1 MFDVFREI
9 GQTLRNNKLRTFL
22 TGLAVAWGIFMLIIL
37 VSLSRG
43 VRNAFAEQ
51 AGKSA
56 PNTVRLYSGVTGKA
70 YRGHNEGRPIT
81 METEDIARLEES
93 PSLRDSDGKSN
104 VAQVAAYLSIDT
116 AKIAYNGEVTSGGLR
131 GVFPG
136 TERPMRIVD
145 VTGRYINNL
154 DIEQKRRVLLLHE
167 DRAKQLFGKPEDAI
181 GKTVNSLGLAW
192 TVVGIYKHKWMR
204 TSIAPFTTIKQLSGD
219 YDDIYQMVIT
229 AREMKNEKQA
239 ESMDKGIRET
249 LGKSHEF
256 DPEDN
261 SAIYVSNDFSN
272 YMRASSANSYL
283 NIAIWVIGILT
294 MLSGIIGVSNIMF
307 VSVKERTHEI
317 GIRRAIGAKRRAI
330 LIQIVLESVT
340 ITTMFGYCGVFFGML
355 VTQVISKIVSG
366 SPELSMAFLNPTV
379 DLSIALSVTIVLII
393 SGALAGLAPALK
405 ATKIKPVEALRDE

>member
-43 VRNAFAEQ
+43 VRNAFANQ

-93 PSLRDSDGKSN
+93 PSLRDGDGKSN

-136 TERPMRIVD
+136 TERPMRID
-145 VTGRYINNL
+145 DITGRYINSL
-154 DIEQKRRVLLLHE
+154 DIEQKRRVLVLHE

-192 TVVGIYKHKWMR
+192 TVVGVYKQKWMR
-204 TSIAPFTTIKQLSGD
+204 TSMAPFTTIKQLSGD

-229 AREMKNEKQA
+229 AREMKNDEQA

-256 DPEDN
+256 DPDDN

-272 YMRASSANSYL
+272 YMRASAANSYL

-330 LIQIVLESVT
+330 LIQIVLESVA

-355 VTQVISKIVSG
+355 VTQVISKVVAG

-379 DLSIALSVTIVLII
+379 DLNIALSVTIVLII